1 MANEKRLIDANA
13 LRQNI
18 ESKIYWGQVNN
29 VAALETIDE
38 APTEDAAVVV
48 HGQWEF
54 GELEPMG
61 QPVHCSVCGWGSD
74 MVHKAMWL
82 EYPGHQYCGNCGAKM
97 DGDDNV

>member
-1 MANEKRLIDANA
+1 MSVLEVSRKMSSREQTAYDLGFHEGRN
-13 LRQNI
+13 
-18 ESKIYWGQVNN
+18 
-29 VAALETIDE
+29 AAL
-38 APTEDAAVVV
+38 V

-61 QPVHCSVCGWGSD
+61 QSVHCSVCGWGSD

-97 DGDDNV
+97 DGEGGTDNGSIG